1 MIRVKSTSALLLT
14 ALLSGCSQHW
24 PAFRHDRLR
33 TAGQLHSSA
42 LTNPA
47 RVVSLHVAWTFDD
60 PHGGAFRASPV
71 VYKNR
76 VYIGTSAGF
85 FYALNANTGAM
96 VWQYPAG
103 ATTTL
108 TSTFVCNP
116 SSMGIASSAVVTEVR
131 GRRAVVFAA
140 PDRSFGGGLGDG
152 RLFAL
157 DAATG
162 AEIWKSAMPVA
173 RLTGPG
179 PTNFHEQLG
188 YSSPL
193 VYEDRVYVGI
203 GNHCD
208 NPIQKGR
215 VVAVNLDTGAIEPAF
230 TYCSTG
236 ACADTTRGGGVWGSV
251 AGWADAL
258 YITTGNTRSARRWSH
273 RQTMDSASCVWT
285 TRPARSHGPS
295 NRFPGF
301 WTTTPTGTPAQR

>member
-1 MIRVKSTSALLLT
+1 MIRVNSTSALLVT

-33 TAGQLHSSA
+33 TAGQFHSA
-42 LTNPA
+42 LSDPA
-47 RVVSLHVAWTFDD
+47 RVGSLHVAWTFDE

-76 VYIGTSAGF
+76 VYIGSSAGF
-85 FYALNANTGAM
+85 FYALNANTGA
-96 VWQYPAG
+96 VIWQYPSG

-116 SSMGIASSAVVTEVR
+116 SSMGIASSGVVTEVH

-162 AEIWKSAMPVA
+162 AEIWKSATPVA

-179 PTNFHEQLG
+179 PANFHEQLG

-193 VYEDRVYVGI
+193 IYEDHVYIGI
-203 GNHCD
+203 GDHCD

-215 VVAVNLDTGAIEPAF
+215 VAAVNLQTGAIDPA
-230 TYCSTG
+230 
-236 ACADTTRGGGVWGSV
+236 
-251 AGWADAL
+251 
-258 YITTGNTRSARRWSH
+258 
-273 RQTMDSASCVWT
+273 
-285 TRPARSHGPS
+285 
-295 NRFPGF
+295 
-301 WTTTPTGTPAQR
+301 